1 MKENEPLVSV
11 VMPAFNGE
19 QFIGRAIRSILDQTY
34 ENWELVIVDDC
45 GTDHT
50 MDVVRSFYD
59 DRIKVFSNEKNKGI
73 AFSRNKAIENS
84 HGKYIAIL
92 DDDDMALP
100 DRLRRQVEFLE
111 AHPEIGVAGGR
122 SYWIDENDQILRS
135 TAASLTNPRYIAAV
149 YLFSGAYINCTCTFR
164 KTLFDEYH
172 IRYQDNMLG
181 MEDVLFWIECSKVT
195 EMSSVEEF
203 VSLHREHPG
212 RESSRVSKERNEKRA
227 KLWAEIHDYSL
238 QKSGFKLSWEEL
250 NILHRFGVER
260 VFMLPYGSR
269 EELAD
274 YYEVLKHIAHQA
286 KEMELENEKEV
297 LIACKKQFSRALEY
311 SCLWS

>member
-111 AHPEIGVAGGR
+111 A
-122 SYWIDENDQILRS
+122 
-135 TAASLTNPRYIAAV
+135 
-149 YLFSGAYINCTCTFR
+149 
-164 KTLFDEYH
+164 
-172 IRYQDNMLG
+172 
-181 MEDVLFWIECSKVT
+181 VLQT
-195 EMSSVEEF
+195 EGEE
-203 VSLHREHPG
+203 E
-212 RESSRVSKERNEKRA
+212 
-227 KLWAEIHDYSL
+227 
-238 QKSGFKLSWEEL
+238 
-250 NILHRFGVER
+250 
-260 VFMLPYGSR
+260 
-269 EELAD
+269 
-274 YYEVLKHIAHQA
+274 
-286 KEMELENEKEV
+286 
-297 LIACKKQFSRALEY
+297 
-311 SCLWS
+311 

>member
-1 MKENEPLVSV
+1 
-11 VMPAFNGE
+11 MPAYNGE

-34 ENWELVIVDDC
+34 ENWELTIVDDC

-50 MDVVRSFYD
+50 MDVVRSFCD
-59 DRIKVFSNEKNKGI
+59 DRIKVLSNEKNEGI

-100 DRLRRQVEFLE
+100 DRLRLQVEFLE
-111 AHPEIGVAGGR
+111 AHPEIGVVGGR

-195 EMSSVEEF
+195 AMSNVEEF

-212 RESSRVSKERNEKRA
+212 RESSRVSNDRSEKRA

-238 QKSGFKLSWEEL
+238 QKSGFKLS
-250 NILHRFGVER
+250 
-260 VFMLPYGSR
+260 R
-269 EELAD
+269 EELDILQRLDTELVGGIPRSNNEELVAL
-274 YYEVLKHIAHQA
+274 YRVLKKIAEQAEMMRLDNA
-286 KEMELENEKEV
+286 KEIG
-297 LIACKKQFSRALEY
+297 IACRKRFSRVIECSY
-311 SCLWS
+311 LWR